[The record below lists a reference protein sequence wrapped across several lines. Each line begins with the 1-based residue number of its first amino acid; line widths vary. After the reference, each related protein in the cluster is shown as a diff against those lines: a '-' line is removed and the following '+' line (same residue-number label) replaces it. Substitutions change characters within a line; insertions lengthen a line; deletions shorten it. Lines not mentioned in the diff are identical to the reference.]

1 MIHHPIEFNYL
12 NAIVAS
18 VSAGLG
24 ISLLPKKV
32 VQTYLAQGTIKE
44 IPLPENFST
53 LPVSFIY
60 RKDHIMTQSF
70 QEFIKTF

>member
-24 ISLLPKKV
+24 ISLLPTKV
-32 VQTYLAQGTIKE
+32 VQSYLDQGTIKE
-44 IPLPENFST
+44 IPLSKDFST

-60 RKDHIMTQSF
+60 RKGHIMTQSF
-70 QEFIKTF
+70 QEFTKIL